1 MKTYEQKAFKLKDGK
16 EIMVRALTEDDLDK
30 SLKFFHSFPTEERKY
45 FRIDVTKKENVKKRI
60 EVIKTGLVHRI
71 IATYKN
77 EIIADGALELSP
89 FEWEKHLG
97 EIRII
102 IDKKFRRNGLGMI
115 MARELYFLASSAK
128 LEKIVVRMIRTQEA
142 AIKIFRKLGFH
153 HEVIL
158 DDYVKDLTGKTQDL
172 IIMSINMK
180 ELWDEMGAYFMDL
193 DSAKQG

>member
-1 MKTYEQKAFKLKDGK
+1 
-16 EIMVRALTEDDLDK
+16 
-30 SLKFFHSFPTEERKY
+30 
-45 FRIDVTKKENVKKRI
+45 
-60 EVIKTGLVHRI
+60 
-71 IATYKN
+71 
-77 EIIADGALELSP
+77 
-89 FEWEKHLG
+89 
-97 EIRII
+97 
-102 IDKKFRRNGLGMI
+102 
-115 MARELYFLASSAK
+115 
-128 LEKIVVRMIRTQEA
+128 MIRTQEA